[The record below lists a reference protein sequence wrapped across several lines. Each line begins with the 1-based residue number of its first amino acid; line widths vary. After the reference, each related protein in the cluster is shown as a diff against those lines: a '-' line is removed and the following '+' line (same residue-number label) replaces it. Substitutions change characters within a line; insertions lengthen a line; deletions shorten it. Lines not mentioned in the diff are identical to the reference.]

1 MFQIGAT
8 ILASFV
14 VILGILIAW
23 LATVPTESEEEFCR
37 MAEAAP
43 GKEEE
48 FRSTNQT
55 AFVVGHTG
63 GTGSAL
69 VEELVN
75 RNIFQKVVLIGRR
88 KLDKYEEEKY
98 NMLEQKIVDFEKLE
112 DYADEFKGHSVGFVC
127 LGAAKG
133 SVGKEEYQKSNHDY
147 IVKVAELAKAGGCSH
162 FVLTSAIDADKDS
175 MMVHKRL
182 KGQVEAECTDM
193 GFQKLSIFR
202 PGLIL
207 AQQAKRNSRVLVALL
222 TPIIYF
228 KPTLMSV
235 PAETIGKAMVNTVLD
250 PSEEAVKIID
260 NKGIHL
266 VASGKE
272 CKK

>member
-133 SVGKEEYQKSNHDY
+133 SVGK
-147 IVKVAELAKAGGCSH
+147 
-162 FVLTSAIDADKDS
+162 
-175 MMVHKRL
+175 
-182 KGQVEAECTDM
+182 GQVEAECTDM